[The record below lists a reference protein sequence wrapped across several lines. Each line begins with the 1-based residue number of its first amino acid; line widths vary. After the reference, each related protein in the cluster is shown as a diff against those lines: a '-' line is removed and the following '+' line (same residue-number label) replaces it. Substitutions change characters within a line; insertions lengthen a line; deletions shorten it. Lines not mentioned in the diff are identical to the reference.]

1 MKENIQDLD
10 LFYKF
15 SEKEIFTLLDI
26 HQVIHFKKDQVII
39 EESNIEFDFYLL
51 ISGEVSV
58 EMSKAEDS
66 SSINKKQITTLAPG
80 ESFGEIT
87 FLEGMRRSATIRAL
101 SDVTVMRFDGEKLY
115 SILENEKKICYLFMK
130 NLATI
135 LSRRVRD
142 LNEKWINQC

>member
-26 HQVIHFKKDQVII
+26 HQTLHFKKDQVII

-51 ISGEVSV
+51 TSGEVSV
-58 EMSKAEDS
+58 EMSKVEDS
-66 SSINKKQITTLAPG
+66 SSSNKKQITTLGPG

-115 SILENEKKICYLFMK
+115 SILENEKEIGYLFMK

-142 LNEKWINQC
+142 LNEKWVTQC